1 MLSGHFAPALLAHEK
16 QLPKGALLYFLIASQ
31 IQDLIWL
38 VFHYLGLERTVPSDV
53 FNVTLQSLTVDML
66 YSHDLYPQIVWL
78 FIVFIA
84 GKLFFKSNKL
94 GLVGA
99 AITLSHI
106 LLDLVS
112 GYPHHLFGEH
122 THDIGLGL
130 YVTNVYL
137 AILIEALFIAV
148 LLGIFFKRQTKMGVY
163 RSRSNMLS
171 IIGVFAGGVLFILF
185 IASISLRTWFGIPE
199 FTIPINTT
207 IPVLMLTYGGLV
219 FYLNHLVSKI
229 TYSNQL
235 N

>member
-1 MLSGHFAPALLAHEK
+1 MLAGHFAPALLAHEK

-31 IQDLIWL
+31 LQDLLWL
-38 VFHYLGLERTVPSDV
+38 TFHYLGLEPTLPADALD
-53 FNVTLQSLTVDML
+53 VTLQGIVVNML

-84 GKLFFKSNKL
+84 GKVIFKSTKL
-94 GLVGA
+94 GLIGA
-99 AITLSHI
+99 SITLSHL
-106 LLDLVS
+106 LLDLAA

-148 LLGIFFKRQTKMGVY
+148 LLWFFFKRQTKMGLA

-199 FTIPINTT
+199 FKLPINTT
-207 IPVLMLTYGGLV
+207 IPVLMLTYLSMV
-219 FYLNHLVSKI
+219 FYLNYLVSKYSI
-229 TYSNQL
+229 T
-235 N
+235 